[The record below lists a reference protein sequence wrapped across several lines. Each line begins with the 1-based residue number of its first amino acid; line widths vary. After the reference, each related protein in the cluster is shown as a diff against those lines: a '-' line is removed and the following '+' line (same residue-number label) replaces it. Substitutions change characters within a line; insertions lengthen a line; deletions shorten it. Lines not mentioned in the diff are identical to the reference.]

1 MKLMAVFNKVFERF
15 GLVHG
20 FVKRTL
26 SQTKSL
32 LLTLLS
38 CSLIT
43 ACSGVPIISVPS
55 ENFNSRVN
63 HLVIHFTSED
73 FERSLAILTGETE
86 RRVSAHYLIP
96 ELEDETYSDDELRV
110 YSLVST
116 SDRAWHA
123 GRSYWAGKTGLNDQ
137 SVGIEIVNQ
146 SGCTEDIA
154 TLGNSAEFAAACVF
168 QPFGSEQIDL
178 VVRLLKQTLEQHP
191 DIRPEAIVGHADIA
205 PSRKVDPGPL
215 FPWKQ
220 LFDAGIGAWFDEG
233 RVSEVV
239 RLLDR
244 QPLTI
249 EQQQTLLLTYGYK
262 VAVSGVEDEQSQLAV
277 RAFQMHFRPANYS
290 GFFDEESAAILISL
304 LERYRPYS
312 LNQLSD
318 FPLELRSSSEGWK

>member
-1 MKLMAVFNKVFERF
+1 MTVFSTIFEPF
-15 GLVHG
+15 GPVNG
-20 FVKRTL
+20 FAKGAI

-32 LLTLLS
+32 LLTMLS

-43 ACSGVPIISVPS
+43 ACSGVPIVSAPS

-73 FERSLAILTGETE
+73 FERSMAILTGETE
-86 RRVSAHYLIP
+86 RRVSAHYVIP
-96 ELEDETYSDDELRV
+96 QFGDLTYSGDTLRV
-110 YSLVST
+110 YHLVST

-137 SVGIEIVNQ
+137 SIGIEIVNQ
-146 SGCTEDIA
+146 SGCNKDIA
-154 TLGNSAEFAAACVF
+154 TLGNSAEFATACAF

-178 VVRLLKQTLEQHP
+178 LVRLLKQTLEQHP

-220 LFDAGIGAWFDEG
+220 LFDAGIGAWFDED
-233 RVSEVV
+233 RVKELKKSLV
-239 RLLDR
+239 
-244 QPLTI
+244 QYPLSI
-249 EQQQTLLLTYGYK
+249 EQQQALLLAYGYK
-262 VAVSGVEDEQSQLAV
+262 VTVTGIEDEQSQLAV
-277 RAFQMHFRPANYS
+277 RAFQMHFRPANYA

-312 LNQLSD
+312 FKKLVG
-318 FPLELRSSSEGWK
+318 FPPELRPLNEG

>member
-1 MKLMAVFNKVFERF
+1 MAVFNKIFERF

-20 FVKRTL
+20 FVKGTL

-43 ACSGVPIISVPS
+43 ACSGVPIVSVPS

-96 ELEDETYSDDELRV
+96 ELDDETYSDDELRV

-146 SGCTEDIA
+146 SGCTQDIA

-178 VVRLLKQTLEQHP
+178 LVRLLKQTLEQHP

>member
-1 MKLMAVFNKVFERF
+1 MAVFNKIFERF
-15 GLVHG
+15 GRVHG
-20 FVKRTL
+20 FVKGTL

-38 CSLIT
+38 CSLIN
-43 ACSGVPIISVPS
+43 ACSGVPIVSVPS

-96 ELEDETYSDDELRV
+96 ELDDETYSDDELRV

-168 QPFGSEQIDL
+168 QPFGNEQIDL

-205 PSRKVDPGPL
+205 PTRKVDPGPL

-220 LFDAGIGAWFDEG
+220 LYDAGIGAWFDEG

>member
-1 MKLMAVFNKVFERF
+1 MAAINSIFEPF
-15 GLVHG
+15 GLLLG
-20 FVKRTL
+20 FVRGTS

-32 LLTLLS
+32 LLTMLS

-43 ACSGVPIISVPS
+43 ACSGVPIVSAPS

-96 ELEDETYSDDELRV
+96 ESGDLTYSDDNLRV
-110 YSLVST
+110 YKLVST
-116 SDRAWHA
+116 ANRAWHA
-123 GRSYWAGKTGLNDQ
+123 GRSFWASKTGLNDQ

-146 SGCTEDIA
+146 SGCEKDIA
-154 TLGNSAEFAAACVF
+154 TLGNSAEFATACAF
-168 QPFGSEQIDL
+168 QPFEIEQIDL
-178 VVRLLKQTLEQHP
+178 LVRLLKEILEQNP

-220 LFDAGIGAWFDEG
+220 LFDAGIGAWFDES
-233 RVSEVV
+233 RVTELIGLMS
-239 RLLDR
+239 
-244 QPLTI
+244 QHPLTI
-249 EQQQTLLLTYGYK
+249 EQQQDLLLAYGYK
-262 VAVSGVEDEQSQLAV
+262 VTVTGIEDEQSQLAV

-290 GFFDEESAAILISL
+290 GIFDKESAAILISL

-312 LNQLSD
+312 LTELVG
-318 FPLELRSSSEGWK
+318 FPLELRPSN

>member
-96 ELEDETYSDDELRV
+96 ELDDETYSDDELRV

-178 VVRLLKQTLEQHP
+178 
-191 DIRPEAIVGHADIA
+191 
-205 PSRKVDPGPL
+205 
-215 FPWKQ
+215 
-220 LFDAGIGAWFDEG
+220 
-233 RVSEVV
+233 
-239 RLLDR
+239 
-244 QPLTI
+244 
-249 EQQQTLLLTYGYK
+249 
-262 VAVSGVEDEQSQLAV
+262 
-277 RAFQMHFRPANYS
+277 
-290 GFFDEESAAILISL
+290 
-304 LERYRPYS
+304 
-312 LNQLSD
+312 
-318 FPLELRSSSEGWK
+318 

>member
-1 MKLMAVFNKVFERF
+1 MAVFNKIFERF
-15 GLVHG
+15 GRVHG
-20 FVKRTL
+20 FVKGTL

-43 ACSGVPIISVPS
+43 ACSGVPIVSVPS

-96 ELEDETYSDDELRV
+96 ELDDETYSDDELRI

-146 SGCTEDIA
+146 SGCTQDIA

-178 VVRLLKQTLEQHP
+178 LVRLLKQTLEQHP

-233 RVSEVV
+233 RVSEVL

-277 RAFQMHFRPANYS
+277 RAFQMHFRPGNYS

>member
-1 MKLMAVFNKVFERF
+1 MAVFNKIFERF

-20 FVKRTL
+20 FVKGTL

-43 ACSGVPIISVPS
+43 ACSGVPIVSVPS

-63 HLVIHFTSED
+63 QLVIHFTSED

-96 ELEDETYSDDELRV
+96 ELDDETYSDDELRV

-154 TLGNSAEFAAACVF
+154 TLGNSAEFAAACAF
-168 QPFGSEQIDL
+168 KPFGSEQIDL

-318 FPLELRSSSEGWK
+318 FPLELRSFSEGWK

>member
-1 MKLMAVFNKVFERF
+1 M
-15 GLVHG
+15 
-20 FVKRTL
+20 
-26 SQTKSL
+26 
-32 LLTLLS
+32 LS

-43 ACSGVPIISVPS
+43 ACSGVPIVSAPS

-96 ELEDETYSDDELRV
+96 ESGDLTYSDDNLRV
-110 YSLVST
+110 YKLVST
-116 SDRAWHA
+116 ANRAWHA
-123 GRSYWAGKTGLNDQ
+123 GRSFWAGKTGLNDQ

-146 SGCTEDIA
+146 SGCEKDIA
-154 TLGNSAEFAAACVF
+154 TLGNSAEFATACAF
-168 QPFGSEQIDL
+168 QPFEIEQIDL
-178 VVRLLKQTLEQHP
+178 LVRLLKEILEQNP

-220 LFDAGIGAWFDEG
+220 LFDAGIGAWFDES
-233 RVSEVV
+233 RVTELVGLMS
-239 RLLDR
+239 
-244 QPLTI
+244 QHPLTI
-249 EQQQTLLLTYGYK
+249 EQQQALLLAYGYK
-262 VAVSGVEDEQSQLAV
+262 VTVTGIEDEQSQLAV

-290 GFFDEESAAILISL
+290 GIFDKESAAILISL

-312 LNQLSD
+312 LTELVG
-318 FPLELRSSSEGWK
+318 FPLELRPSN

>member
-1 MKLMAVFNKVFERF
+1 MALFNKIFDRL

-20 FVKRTL
+20 FVKGTL
-26 SQTKSL
+26 SQTKRL

-43 ACSGVPIISVPS
+43 ACSGVPIVSVPS

-73 FERSLAILTGETE
+73 FERSLAILKGETE

-96 ELEDETYSDDELRV
+96 ELDDETYSDDKLRV

-116 SDRAWHA
+116 SERAWHA
-123 GRSYWAGKTGLNDQ
+123 GKSYWAGKTGLNDQ

-146 SGCTEDIA
+146 SGCTQDIA
-154 TLGNSAEFAAACVF
+154 TLGNSAEFAAACTF
-168 QPFGSEQIDL
+168 QPFGSEQIDML
-178 VVRLLKQTLEQHP
+178 VRLLKQILEQHP

-205 PSRKVDPGPL
+205 PTRKVDPGPL

-220 LFDAGIGAWFDEG
+220 LFDAGIGAWFDET
-233 RVSEVV
+233 RVIELVGLMSHA
-239 RLLDR
+239 
-244 QPLTI
+244 PLTI
-249 EQQQTLLLTYGYK
+249 EQQQSLLLAYGYK
-262 VAVSGVEDEQSQLAV
+262 VSVTGIEDEQSQLAV

-312 LNQLSD
+312 LDKLVG
-318 FPLELRSSSEGWK
+318 FPPELRPSNSG